1 MALETVARK
10 QAANPSPPEVHAKGA
25 AYRTA
30 PHNIELEQALLGA
43 ILVNNEAFYR
53 VSDFLEPRHFFEPI
67 HQKLY
72 EIAASLVRVGKTATP
87 ITLKTFLPSDLDVAG
102 LTASQYLA
110 RLAAEATTVINASD
124 YGRTI
129 YDLAIRRALILI
141 GEEVV
146 NAAYDAPA
154 DERPRDQIEQA
165 ERSLYELAETGRY
178 GGGFQ
183 RFAQALTTAVEMAA
197 RAYQRPGKLSGLA
210 TGLKSL
216 DRMMGGLQ
224 KSDLL
229 ILAGR
234 PGMGKTALATN
245 LAYNVAKAWEGGVRA
260 DGQIEST
267 SGGIVGFFSLE
278 MSAEQLATRII
289 SEQTGIAS
297 YRMRRGEIQPSD
309 FDVIADKAREMEK
322 IPFYID
328 ETGGLSIAQLAAR
341 ARRLKR
347 QRGLDLLVIDYIQ
360 LLSGSSRRAQEGRV
374 QEVTEITTGLKALAK
389 ELDIPILAL
398 SQLSRQV
405 EHRED
410 KRPQL
415 SDLRESGSIEQDADV
430 VMFVFRE
437 EYYLQNQKPRE
448 EAEEFPSWQKKITE
462 AHGKAEVIV
471 GKQRHGPT
479 GTIPLQF
486 AADVT
491 RFADLAEDD
500 HMPARMS

>member
-1 MALETVARK
+1 MALETIARK

-25 AYRTA
+25 PYRTA

-53 VSDFLEPRHFFEPI
+53 VSDYLEPRHFFEPV

-129 YDLAIRRALILI
+129 YDLAIRRSLILI

-154 DERPRDQIEQA
+154 DERPQDQIEQA

-197 RAYQRPGKLSGLA
+197 HAYQRDGKLSGLA
-210 TGLKSL
+210 TGLKDL

-224 KSDLL
+224 KSDLI

-234 PGMGKTALATN
+234 PGMGKSSLATN
-245 LAYNVAKAWEGGVRA
+245 VGYNVAKAWEGGVRA
-260 DGQIEST
+260 DGQMEST
-267 SGGIVGFFSLE
+267 NGGIVGFFSLE
-278 MSAEQLATRII
+278 MSAEQLATRML
-289 SEQTGIAS
+289 SEQTEIAS
-297 YRMRRGEIQPSD
+297 SRIRRGEIAPAD
-309 FDVIADKAREMEK
+309 FDRIADAAREMER

-328 ETGGLSIAQLAAR
+328 ETGGLSVAQLAAR

-360 LLSGSSRRAQEGRV
+360 LLQGSSRRAQEGRV
-374 QEVTEITTGLKALAK
+374 QEVTEITTSLKALAK
-389 ELDIPILAL
+389 ELNIPILAL
-398 SQLSRQV
+398 SQLSRAV
-405 EHRED
+405 ESRDD

-430 VMFVFRE
+430 VLFVFRE
-437 EYYLQNQKPRE
+437 EYYLKNKEPRMGTE
-448 EAEEFPSWQKKITE
+448 EYFKWQTEMNAVHGRAELI
-462 AHGKAEVIV
+462 I

-479 GTIPLQF
+479 GTVALQF
-486 AADVT
+486 KADVT
-491 RFADLAEDD
+491 RFSDLAEED